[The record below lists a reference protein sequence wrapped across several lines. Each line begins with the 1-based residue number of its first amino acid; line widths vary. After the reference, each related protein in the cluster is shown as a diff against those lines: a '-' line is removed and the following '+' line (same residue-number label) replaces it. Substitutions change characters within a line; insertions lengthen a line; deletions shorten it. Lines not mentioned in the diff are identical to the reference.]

1 MWTRARAHAHA
12 RLDPPPLV
20 AELSIRVAG
29 GPDAPAEARSALRR
43 FHPELAPE
51 LMQVVVLLASELV
64 SNAVKHARALS
75 IPIRCEV
82 TPSHVR
88 VEVSD
93 GGKRFRPRMTELEP
107 GQRGGWG
114 LYLVDEMA
122 SRWGVSERDG
132 KSVWFEI
139 DR

>member
-1 MWTRARAHAHA
+1 MRPDARV
-12 RLDPPPLV
+12 PNSPLV
-20 AELSIRVAG
+20 AELSIRVPG

-64 SNAVKHARALS
+64 SNAVRHAAAS
-75 IPIRCEV
+75 WIPIRFEV
-82 TPSHVR
+82 MPGYVR
-88 VEVSD
+88 VEVMDEGPMFDARTAAS
-93 GGKRFRPRMTELEP
+93 EP
-107 GQRGGWG
+107 APTGRAGGWG
-114 LYLVDEMA
+114 LRLVDEMA
-122 SRWGVSERDG
+122 DRWGVADGYG

>member
-1 MWTRARAHAHA
+1 
-12 RLDPPPLV
+12 LV

-29 GPDAPAEARSALRR
+29 GPDAPSEARSALRR

-51 LMQVVVLLASELV
+51 LMQVVVLLTSELV
-64 SNAVKHARALS
+64 SNAVKHADAAS

-82 TPSHVR
+82 TPAYVR

-93 GGKRFRPRMTELEP
+93 AGRRFRPQVTALEP
-107 GQRGGWG
+107 KQRGGWG

-122 SRWGVSERDG
+122 SRWGVGDRDG